1 MTAETWTIVGTA
13 IVILLAIVTSSRGL
27 RSEIRD
33 LRIGTH
39 RLENRMDELETK
51 LTERINAVETKL
63 TERINAVETK
73 LTERINAVE
82 TKLTAHINAVETKLT
97 ERMNRMETALSERLG
112 RAEGMLEVIRD
123 SIFDRSTARKKPAG

>member
-63 TERINAVETK
+63 TAH
-73 LTERINAVE
+73 INAVE

-123 SIFDRSTARKKPAG
+123 SIFDRSTARKKTAG

>member
-39 RLENRMDELETK
+39 RLENRMDEL
-51 LTERINAVETKL
+51 ETKL

-123 SIFDRSTARKKPAG
+123 SIFDRSTARKKTAG

>member
-39 RLENRMDELETK
+39 RLENRMDEL
-51 LTERINAVETKL
+51 ETKL

>member
-33 LRIGTH
+33 LRIGTR
-39 RLENRMDELETK
+39 RLENRMDEL
-51 LTERINAVETKL
+51 ETKL

>member
-1 MTAETWTIVGTA
+1 MVTAETWTIVGTA

-39 RLENRMDELETK
+39 RLENRMDEL
-51 LTERINAVETKL
+51 ETKL

-123 SIFDRSTARKKPAG
+123 SIFDRSTARKKTAG

>member
-1 MTAETWTIVGTA
+1 MTAETWTIIGTA
-13 IVILLAIVTSSRGL
+13 IVILLVIVTSNRGL
-27 RSEIRD
+27 RSVIRD
-33 LRIGTH
+33 LRIGAH

-63 TERINAVETK
+63 TARIYE
-73 LTERINAVE
+73 
-82 TKLTAHINAVETKLT
+82 VETKLT

-123 SIFDRSTARKKPAG
+123 SIFDRSTAGKKTAG